1 MDNLYYSNYCKH
13 CKKVLDFLSKS
24 GIAEKLN
31 CICIDKR
38 KLNTNTNQTF
48 IQLDDGKQVLMPPNL
63 SSVPALLLINKGY
76 SIVLGSDIIKH
87 YEPEIKK
94 KLESVNFGDSEPSSY
109 SLKSS
114 SGGSNIVSERF
125 TFYDMSPDELSAKGM
140 GGQRQLYN
148 YVPVSNTSAMIATPP
163 DTYKPDKVSN
173 EVTIDT
179 LQQQRNS
186 DVPMKNSTP
195 QYQYQ
200 VPEL

>member
-1 MDNLYYSNYCKH
+1 
-13 CKKVLDFLSKS
+13 
-24 GIAEKLN
+24 
-31 CICIDKR
+31 
-38 KLNTNTNQTF
+38 
-48 IQLDDGKQVLMPPNL
+48 LMPPNL

-94 KLESVNFGDSEPSSY
+94 KLESANFGDGEPSSY

>member
-94 KLESVNFGDSEPSSY
+94 KLESANFGDGEPSSY

>member
-13 CKKVLDFLSKS
+13 RKKVLDFLSKS

-38 KLNTNTNQTF
+38 KRDPNTNQML
-48 IQLDDGKQVLMPPNL
+48 IHLDDGKQVLMPPNL

-76 SIVLGSDIIKH
+76 SLVLGSDIIQH
-87 YEPEIKK
+87 YEPEVKK
-94 KLESVNFGDSEPSSY
+94 KLESANFGDGEPSSY
-109 SLKSS
+109 TIQSS
-114 SGGSNIVSERF
+114 SGGSNIVSEQF
-125 TFYDMSPDELSAKGM
+125 TFYDMSPDELSAKGA

-148 YVPVSNTSAMIATPP
+148 YVPVANSNNAIDTPP
-163 DTYKPDKVSN
+163 DSYKPDKVSN

-179 LQQQRNS
+179 LQQQRNA

-200 VPEL
+200 TID

>member
-1 MDNLYYSNYCKH
+1 
-13 CKKVLDFLSKS
+13 
-24 GIAEKLN
+24 
-31 CICIDKR
+31 
-38 KLNTNTNQTF
+38 
-48 IQLDDGKQVLMPPNL
+48 
-63 SSVPALLLINKGY
+63 
-76 SIVLGSDIIKH
+76 
-87 YEPEIKK
+87 
-94 KLESVNFGDSEPSSY
+94 
-109 SLKSS
+109 
-114 SGGSNIVSERF
+114 
-125 TFYDMSPDELSAKGM
+125 M

>member
-13 CKKVLDFLSKS
+13 SKKVLDFLSKS

-38 KLNTNTNQTF
+38 KRDPNTNQMF

-76 SIVLGSDIIKH
+76 SLVLGSDIIQH
-87 YEPEIKK
+87 YEPEVKK
-94 KLESVNFGDSEPSSY
+94 KLESANFGDGEPSSY
-109 SLKSS
+109 TIQSS
-114 SGGSNIVSERF
+114 SGGSNIVSEQF
-125 TFYDMSPDELSAKGM
+125 TFYNMSPDELSAKGT

-148 YVPVSNTSAMIATPP
+148 YVPVTNSNNAINTPP
-163 DTYKPDKVSN
+163 DTYKPDKISN
-173 EVTIDT
+173 EVTIDS

-200 VPEL
+200 TMD

>member
-38 KLNTNTNQTF
+38 KRDPNTNQML
-48 IQLDDGKQVLMPPNL
+48 IHLDDGKQVLMPPNL

-76 SIVLGSDIIKH
+76 SLVLGSDIIQH
-87 YEPEIKK
+87 YEPEVKK
-94 KLESVNFGDSEPSSY
+94 KLESANFGDGEPSSY
-109 SLKSS
+109 TIQSS
-114 SGGSNIVSERF
+114 SGGSNIVSEQF
-125 TFYDMSPDELSAKGM
+125 TFYDMSPDELSAKGA

-148 YVPVSNTSAMIATPP
+148 YVPVANSNNAIDTPP
-163 DTYKPDKVSN
+163 DSYKPDKVSN

-179 LQQQRNS
+179 LQQQRNA

-200 VPEL
+200 TID

>member
-13 CKKVLDFLSKS
+13 SKKVLDFLSKS
-24 GIAEKLN
+24 GITEKLN

-38 KLNTNTNQTF
+38 KRDPNTNQMF
-48 IQLDDGKQVLMPPNL
+48 IHLDDGKQVLMPPNL

-76 SIVLGSDIIKH
+76 SLVLGSDIIQH
-87 YEPEIKK
+87 YEPEVKK
-94 KLESVNFGDSEPSSY
+94 KLESANFGDGEPSSY
-109 SLKSS
+109 TIKSS
-114 SGGSNIVSERF
+114 SGGSNIVSEQF
-125 TFYDMSPDELSAKGM
+125 TFYDMTPDELSAKGA

-148 YVPVSNTSAMIATPP
+148 YVPVINSNNVINTPP

-179 LQQQRNS
+179 LQQQRNA
-186 DVPMKNSTP
+186 DVPMSNSTP

-200 VPEL
+200 TMD

>member
-38 KLNTNTNQTF
+38 KRDPNTNQML
-48 IQLDDGKQVLMPPNL
+48 IHLDDGKQVLMPPNL

-76 SIVLGSDIIKH
+76 SLVLGSDIIQH
-87 YEPEIKK
+87 YEPEVKK
-94 KLESVNFGDSEPSSY
+94 KLESANFGDGEPSSY
-109 SLKSS
+109 TIQSS
-114 SGGSNIVSERF
+114 SGGSNIVSEQF
-125 TFYDMSPDELSAKGM
+125 TFYDMSPDELSAKGA

-148 YVPVSNTSAMIATPP
+148 YVPVANSNNAINTPP
-163 DTYKPDKVSN
+163 DSYKPDKVSN

-179 LQQQRNS
+179 LQQQRNA

-200 VPEL
+200 TID

>member
-38 KLNTNTNQTF
+38 KRDPNTNQMF

-76 SIVLGSDIIKH
+76 SLVLGSDIIQH
-87 YEPEIKK
+87 YEPEVKK
-94 KLESVNFGDSEPSSY
+94 KLESANFGDGEPSSY
-109 SLKSS
+109 TIQSS
-114 SGGSNIVSERF
+114 SGGSNIVSEQF
-125 TFYDMSPDELSAKGM
+125 TFYDMSPDELSAKGT

-148 YVPVSNTSAMIATPP
+148 YVPVANSNNAINTPP
-163 DTYKPDKVSN
+163 DSYKPDKVSN

-179 LQQQRNS
+179 LQQQRNA

-200 VPEL
+200 TMD

>member
-13 CKKVLDFLSKS
+13 SKKVLDFLSKS
-24 GIAEKLN
+24 GITEKLN

-38 KLNTNTNQTF
+38 KRDPNTNQMF

-76 SIVLGSDIIKH
+76 SLVLGSDIIQH
-87 YEPEIKK
+87 YEPEVKK
-94 KLESVNFGDSEPSSY
+94 KLESANFGDGEPSSY
-109 SLKSS
+109 TIQSS
-114 SGGSNIVSERF
+114 SGGSNIVSEQF
-125 TFYDMSPDELSAKGM
+125 TFYNMSPDELSAKGT

-148 YVPVSNTSAMIATPP
+148 YVPVSNSNNAINTPP

-179 LQQQRNS
+179 LQQQRNA

-200 VPEL
+200 TMD

>member
-13 CKKVLDFLSKS
+13 SKNILDFLSKS
-24 GIAEKLN
+24 GLVDEIN

-38 KLNTNTNQTF
+38 KLNTNTNQVF
-48 IQLDDGKQVLMPPNL
+48 IYLDDGKQVLMPPNL

-76 SIVLGSDIIKH
+76 SLVLGNDIIKH
-87 YEPEIKK
+87 YEPEVKK
-94 KLESVNFGDSEPSSY
+94 QLESATFGDGEPSSY

-114 SGGSNIVSERF
+114 SGGSNIVSEQF
-125 TFYDMSPDELSAKGM
+125 TFYDMSPDELSAKGT
-140 GGQRQLYN
+140 GGQRQLYD
-148 YVPVSNTSAMIATPP
+148 YVPVSKSGAMIATPP

-179 LQQQRNS
+179 LQQQRNA

-200 VPEL
+200 VP

>member
-114 SGGSNIVSERF
+114 SGGSNIVSEQF

>member
-38 KLNTNTNQTF
+38 KRDPNTNQML
-48 IQLDDGKQVLMPPNL
+48 IHLDDGKQVLMPPNL

-76 SIVLGSDIIKH
+76 SLVLGSDIIQH
-87 YEPEIKK
+87 YEPEVKK
-94 KLESVNFGDSEPSSY
+94 KLESANFGDGEPSSY
-109 SLKSS
+109 TIQSS
-114 SGGSNIVSERF
+114 SGGSNIVSEQF
-125 TFYDMSPDELSAKGM
+125 TFYDMSPDELSAKGA

-148 YVPVSNTSAMIATPP
+148 YVPVANSNNAINTPP
-163 DTYKPDKVSN
+163 DSYKPDKVSN

-179 LQQQRNS
+179 LQQQRNV

-200 VPEL
+200 TID

>member
-13 CKKVLDFLSKS
+13 SKKVLDFLSKS
-24 GIAEKLN
+24 GITEKLN

-38 KLNTNTNQTF
+38 KRDPNTNQMF

-76 SIVLGSDIIKH
+76 SLVLGSDIIQH
-87 YEPEIKK
+87 YEPEVKK
-94 KLESVNFGDSEPSSY
+94 KLESANFGDGEPSSY
-109 SLKSS
+109 TIQSS
-114 SGGSNIVSERF
+114 SGGSNIVSEQF
-125 TFYDMSPDELSAKGM
+125 TFYDMSPDELSAKGT

-148 YVPVSNTSAMIATPP
+148 YVPVSNSNNAINTPP
-163 DTYKPDKVSN
+163 DSYKPDKVSN

-179 LQQQRNS
+179 LQQQRNA

-200 VPEL
+200 TMD

>member
-13 CKKVLDFLSKS
+13 SKKVLDFLSKS
-24 GIAEKLN
+24 GITEKLN

-38 KLNTNTNQTF
+38 KRDPNTNQMF

-76 SIVLGSDIIKH
+76 SLVLGSDIIQH
-87 YEPEIKK
+87 YEPEVKK
-94 KLESVNFGDSEPSSY
+94 KLESANFGDGEPSSY
-109 SLKSS
+109 TIQSS
-114 SGGSNIVSERF
+114 SGGSNIVSEQF
-125 TFYDMSPDELSAKGM
+125 TFYDMSPDELSAKGA

-148 YVPVSNTSAMIATPP
+148 YVPVANSNNAINTPP
-163 DTYKPDKVSN
+163 DSYKPDKVSN

-179 LQQQRNS
+179 LQQQRNA

-200 VPEL
+200 TMD